1 MLDPKRF
8 SVLILLIT
16 FSFSCQKKEDPYIL
30 YCKSK
35 EVLVLELPFDKSSAK
50 IMIYRGDEV
59 KLLGDTIYKKNSDS
73 VVLDSSQFYV
83 KVSAKRGV
91 IGWIFQKDLQ
101 KDKIVLSPKQKNT
114 REKKVKSINI
124 DSLNIL
130 QDSIINNKI
139 NADTIQKSDSKLY
152 Y

>member
-1 MLDPKRF
+1 MLNSKK
-8 SVLILLIT
+8 LLTLTIIMIL
-16 FSFSCQKKEDPYIL
+16 FYSCKKKEDPSIL

-59 KLLGDTIYKKNSDS
+59 KLLGDTIYKKNIDS
-73 VVLDSSQFYV
+73 IVLDSSQFYV
-83 KVSAKRGV
+83 NVSAKRGV
-91 IGWIFQKDLQ
+91 IGWVFQKDLQ

-114 REKKVKSINI
+114 REKKAKSINI

-139 NADTIQKSDSKLY
+139 KADTIQKLDS
-152 Y
+152 